1 MIKTKLIFRSLIY
14 TKNVDIKSKHTTC
27 MKLMNLSLT
36 MDPACLNPS
45 GEELAMA
52 ISVHCTPLS
61 EDIYDVAVK

>member
-1 MIKTKLIFRSLIY
+1 MLPFLFPKCKMDSDQ
-14 TKNVDIKSKHTTC
+14 NVDIKSKHTTC

-61 EDIYDVAVK
+61 EDIYGVAVK

>member
-1 MIKTKLIFRSLIY
+1 
-14 TKNVDIKSKHTTC
+14 